1 VETDKDDRLYKIQP
15 LEWTKHNAYPGVTE
29 YRARPA
35 IGEYTV
41 YVRWANEQYSF
52 SVSWILCDSEFYAGN
67 ADARSLEEGKQ
78 IAWDHWSKFLA
89 NCLVE
94 VNNVDM
100 LRHRKQNDNYDRV

>member
-1 VETDKDDRLYKIQP
+1 METDKDDRLYKIQS
-15 LEWTKHNAYPGVTE
+15 LEWKKHNAYPGVTE

-41 YVRWANEQYSF
+41 YVRWVNEQYSF

-67 ADARSLEEGKQ
+67 AEARSLEEGKQ

-100 LRHRKQNDNYDRV
+100 LRHGKQNDNRDRV